1 MFASIGGGAA
11 FTRWWHLLAGLFSPT
26 IPAEFDSDAN
36 QLIRNDTEEYEMFS
50 KGQSHREPK
59 QLSNNR
65 RMPQP
70 LTEKDRSYIA
80 AIIFASVIAVAL
92 ITLAIVMWAYVL

>member
-59 QLSNNR
+59 QLSNN
-65 RMPQP
+65 
-70 LTEKDRSYIA
+70 S
-80 AIIFASVIAVAL
+80 ASVIAVAL